1 MPKPVRKPTTKN
13 GVGPVKG
20 GITTLQPRPSQSLDL
35 GVRPETMDR
44 YAAPQSRYTDPLVR
58 EQTEKESFAISGM
71 KRQAQWADPNQRAA
85 MTSGRA
91 TTAPLALE
99 LTPAGD
105 IYSLIESGA
114 DVLKGD
120 YMGGALGAAVTAA
133 SVFVPGT
140 IKIPSWVSDPNI
152 AGIASEYIDDKIS
165 PQQLKEEI
173 YFTLANSDDDEAEA
187 IASEIIDALIDSSRD
202 PDISITQVA
211 ALQRKADRVAHEFD
225 IDRTQIMAELAKEG
239 SDFIQ
244 KWVNHPDFQDR
255 VRSEMYQR
263 GYSDNRVDE
272 VLKNMSGLSAAGID
286 EVNKFVPD
294 MPGTLG
300 VTERYLNDPDPFNA
314 RTAVTDFARFDEVA
328 STAAHEMG
336 HKVFDS
342 YMQVIGNDEA
352 VKEYINKEWQTYL
365 NFSGANEEAVSALTN
380 DERLELIRTMAYVVR
395 PQEVVQRVFEY
406 RYLLDKIIPDFGPKT
421 KIDDNLLAEV
431 YDFVEGNLP
440 SNSIYKLEY
449 WAKGDTREEQL
460 ESLKSL
466 LETVKVM
473 LPPAVFAAS
482 MYPVFDAPESQEQ
495 LNQK

>member
-1 MPKPVRKPTTKN
+1 MPNPVRKPTTKN

-35 GVRPETMDR
+35 GVRPETMGR

-105 IYSLIESGA
+105 IYSLVESGA
-114 DVLKGD
+114 DILKGD

-140 IKIPSWVSDPNI
+140 IKLPSWVSDPNI
-152 AGIASEYIDDKIS
+152 AGIASEYIDDKI
-165 PQQLKEEI
+165 
-173 YFTLANSDDDEAEA
+173 T
-187 IASEIIDALIDSSRD
+187 ASELLSDVGSMAMDQTEADDIAMEIVDALIEASRD

-211 ALQRKADRVAHEFD
+211 ALQKKADEIAGRAD
-225 IDRTQIMAELAKEG
+225 LDRTQIMTELAEEG
-239 SDFIQ
+239 TDFIQ
-244 KWVNHPDFQDR
+244 RWVNHPDFQDR
-255 VRSEMYQR
+255 ITTYMTQE
-263 GYSDNRVDE
+263 GYDTDKINQMLSN
-272 VLKNMSGLSAAGID
+272 LSSLSASKID
-286 EVNKFVPD
+286 EVNAPYPD
-294 MPGTLG
+294 KGVLGTTQG
-300 VTERYLNDPDPFNA
+300 YDSDPFGKTTKVTENA
-314 RTAVTDFARFDEVA
+314 DLSQVSQV
-328 STAAHEMG
+328 AAHELG

-342 YMQVIGNDEA
+342 YMFVIGNDEA
-352 VKEYINKEWQTYL
+352 VANYTRNYIDSAARYASKSGSKLL
-365 NFSGANEEAVSALTN
+365 NQQ
-380 DERLELIRTMAYVVR
+380 DLEKRMLYVGST
-395 PQEVVQRVFEY
+395 QEVVQRIFEY
-406 RYLLDKIIPDFGPKT
+406 RYLLDKLIPNFGPNT
-421 KIDDNLLAEV
+421 KIDDKLLSDV
-431 YDFVEGNLP
+431 SDFID
-440 SNSIYKLEY
+440 SQRNSSTLRLEY
-449 WAKGDTREEQL
+449 WALGDTREEQL
-460 ESLKSL
+460 NSLRGL
-466 LETVKVM
+466 LETVKVL